1 MIYALPLWLRRML
14 AVSLL
19 LTVLGLTALF
29 TVVPFMSQLAA
40 VREQLDEERK
50 VYGSY
55 LAATQSTASQGSRSS
70 KPVST
75 QGGLQSGGLF
85 IDGES
90 DSIRLASLQSQVV
103 DILTGQGVKPRTTR
117 MLQSSER
124 HTLKLVGVQLQMTA
138 TIEQLQKV
146 LLQIEAHRPILLV
159 DSLHLTPTNAIN
171 SEDDRGLLEAR
182 IDVRAI
188 VAKAAVAQPSTAPGD
203 PAAKVP

>member
-1 MIYALPLWLRRML
+1 MIYALPLWLRRLL

-19 LTVLGLTALF
+19 LTILGLTGLF
-29 TVVPFMSQLAA
+29 TVVPFVNQLATM
-40 VREQLDEERK
+40 RQQLAEERQ
-50 VYGSY
+50 VYGSF
-55 LAATQSTASQGSRSS
+55 LAVTQATAGQGTRSL
-70 KPVST
+70 KPV
-75 QGGLQSGGLF
+75 GAHAALPSGGLF

-103 DILTGQGVKPRTTR
+103 DILAGQGIKPRTAR

-124 HTLKLVGVQLQMTA
+124 QTLKLVGVQLQMTA

-146 LLQIEAHRPILLV
+146 LVQIEAHRPILLV

-188 VAKAAVAQPSTAPGD
+188 VAKSPAGP
-203 PAAKVP
+203 PAADTAVKVP